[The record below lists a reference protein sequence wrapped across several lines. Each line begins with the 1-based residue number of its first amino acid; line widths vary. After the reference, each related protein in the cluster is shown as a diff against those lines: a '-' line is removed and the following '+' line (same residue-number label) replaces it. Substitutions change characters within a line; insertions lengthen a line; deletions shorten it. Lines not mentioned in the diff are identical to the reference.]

1 MTDYKAALQ
10 SFQSSREFFVGIDS
24 DGCAFDSMEL
34 KHKECFCPNT
44 INYFELQA
52 VSKYAREAWDFVNL
66 YSRTRGCNRF
76 LALIY
81 ALDYLRTRPDV
92 QRRGVE
98 IMKLDSLERFSESD
112 KPLSNPAIEEF
123 LEENPDPELELCMK
137 WSHHVN
143 RDVKRFVNN
152 VPPFPNLRECLEK
165 FSEAADMMVV
175 SATPVEAPTKEW
187 KEHDIDRYVG
197 LIAGQEMG
205 NKKEHLEAV
214 VSNYEAGRV
223 LMIGD
228 APGDQKAAK
237 ANNAL
242 FFPLVPGEEEASW
255 EHLLAEGIA
264 RFFNGNFSGAY
275 EAGLT
280 ARFLAKLPSDPPWN
294 QE

>member
-175 SATPVEAPTKEW
+175 SATPVEALTKEW

-214 VSNYEAGRV
+214 VSNYEAGKV

-242 FFPLVPGEEEASW
+242 FFPIVPGEEEASW
-255 EHLLAEGIA
+255 EHLLAEGID
-264 RFFNGNFSGAY
+264 RFLTGRFSGDY

-280 ARFLAKLPSDPPWN
+280 ERFLAKLPSDPPWN

>member
-81 ALDYLRTRPDV
+81 ALDYLRARPDV

-98 IMKLDSLERFSESD
+98 IMKLDSLDRFSESD

-175 SATPVEAPTKEW
+175 SATPVEALTKEW
-187 KEHDIDRYVG
+187 KDTI
-197 LIAGQEMG
+197 LI
-205 NKKEHLEAV
+205 N
-214 VSNYEAGRV
+214 
-223 LMIGD
+223 
-228 APGDQKAAK
+228 
-237 ANNAL
+237 
-242 FFPLVPGEEEASW
+242 
-255 EHLLAEGIA
+255 
-264 RFFNGNFSGAY
+264 
-275 EAGLT
+275 T
-280 ARFLAKLPSDPPWN
+280 
-294 QE
+294 